1 MKEKENWEE
10 EKKAIE
16 EDKASTELAREH
28 DKIRLMEFEVL
39 FLPNS
44 AILFSASSFYIYR
57 YTKCKDLTPNST
69 CR

>member
-39 FLPNS
+39 FLLNS
-44 AILFSASSFYIYR
+44 AILPYVEDKKVLFIFI
-57 YTKCKDLTPNST
+57 DIPNL
-69 CR
+69 RI

>member
-16 EDKASTELAREH
+16 EDKTSTELAREH

-39 FLPNS
+39 FPLNS
-44 AILFSASSFYIYR
+44 AILPYVEDKKVLFIFI
-57 YTKCKDLTPNST
+57 DIPNV
-69 CR
+69 RI

>member
-16 EDKASTELAREH
+16 EDKVSTELAREH

-44 AILFSASSFYIYR
+44 AILPY
-57 YTKCKDLTPNST
+57 
-69 CR
+69 

>member
-44 AILFSASSFYIYR
+44 AILPY
-57 YTKCKDLTPNST
+57 
-69 CR
+69 